1 MLQLRIKG
9 FSVSWFIHI
18 TLNLTPESEA
28 YIGKIG
34 VKRALGKVAS
44 WETRLEVEFHNRWAQ
59 GSHES
64 RDGRGHTLK
73 GHLKMTRQTACLKNV
88 PRSVPELQKKAGF
101 FKTSVSCY
109 CIA

>member
-1 MLQLRIKG
+1 MSSEMLQLRIKG

-34 VKRALGKVAS
+34 VKRGLGKVAS

-64 RDGRGHTLK
+64 RDGEGAHTK
-73 GHLKMTRQTACLKNV
+73 GPSEDDKANCLF
-88 PRSVPELQKKAGF
+88 KKCAEEC
-101 FKTSVSCY
+101 S
-109 CIA
+109 